1 VTSSTL
7 KVFDPLEK
15 SLAAD
20 PMTQL
25 TRTFVYFLQNTFRD
39 FPEGCGM
46 KWSPEE
52 ENTEMM
58 ITAEKPRLEAIEKLP
73 HIVCILGAA
82 QWSNVS
88 LDQFQRS
95 NAHTGARTH
104 TDLMPMSVSYHCQA
118 KEGLHARRIAWNAS
132 LYTNTFRRVIQRYGK
147 LHHVAP
153 SHQISAESPASAYV
167 GQLTN
172 EELVSVTVTVPFYWQ
187 PQWTITDI
195 AAEKLRKITSTMGI
209 RDRKLSPPMI
219 KGKPAW
225 KVTLVDIDNQTPE
238 LVQTVE
244 VE

>member
-7 KVFDPLEK
+7 KAFDPLEK

-39 FPEGCGM
+39 FPEGCGL

-52 ENTEMM
+52 ENTEMV
-58 ITAEKPRLEAIEKLP
+58 ITAEKPRLEALEKLP
-73 HIVCILGAA
+73 HIVCILGSA
-82 QWSNVS
+82 QWSNLS
-88 LDQFQRS
+88 LDQFQSR
-95 NAHTGARTH
+95 NERTGARTH
-104 TDLMPMSVSYHCQA
+104 TDLMPMTVSYHCQA
-118 KEGLHARRIAWNAS
+118 KEGLHARRMAWNAS
-132 LYTNTFRRVIQRYGK
+132 FYTNTFRRVIQKYGK

-153 SHQISAESPASAYV
+153 GHQIGAESPASAFV
-167 GQLTN
+167 GQLSN

-195 AAEKLRKITSTMGI
+195 AAETLKKFMGTLGI
-209 RDRKLSPPMI
+209 RDKKLSPPKI
-219 KGKPAW
+219 NGKPAW
-225 KVTLVDIDNQTPE
+225 NVTSVDIDNQTPE
-238 LVQTVE
+238 LVQTLE